1 MVAVPSAASIMR
13 TIGVLRV
20 VLKEIGLDPATVAK
34 IVKAFVQRWQGRGV
48 DIPDE
53 EPGPMP
59 AMEEEITWQYS
70 TLMLARAISWRRV
83 SPLVPKQRDGNDISK
98 AEAKSLAA
106 YLNLASKEGWHV
118 VWVVGGERSAT
129 VILRRP
135 EP

>member
-1 MVAVPSAASIMR
+1 MR

-34 IVKAFVQRWQGRGV
+34 IVKAFVERWRVRGV
-48 DIPDE
+48 EIPDE
-53 EPGPMP
+53 EPGPMS
-59 AMEEEITWQYS
+59 AMEEEITWEYS
-70 TLMLARAISWRRV
+70 TLTLVRARSWRRV
-83 SPLVPKQRDGNDISK
+83 GPLVPKQRDENAIPK

-106 YLNLASKEGWHV
+106 YLNLASKDGWRV
-118 VWVVGGERSAT
+118 VSLVGGERSAT